1 MDEMHWLSDRSWRRL
16 VGVRPE
22 LAAIVAR
29 ALQLAPFDFT
39 VLEGLRTR
47 QRQAELVAEGAS
59 ETMRSRHLTGHA
71 VDLGVLI
78 DGQISWQ
85 FRYYRDLRD
94 AMLVAAREFRV
105 PLEWGGNWRDLRDGP
120 HFQLPWTTYPE
131 R

>member
-47 QRQAELVAEGAS
+47 QRQAELVAEGATAVAIDPS
-59 ETMRSRHLTGHA
+59 PDNKRAVRAYLRAGFAPRGIVPCEDGDPVRIMVFHRRS
-71 VDLGVLI
+71 
-78 DGQISWQ
+78 
-85 FRYYRDLRD
+85 
-94 AMLVAAREFRV
+94 
-105 PLEWGGNWRDLRDGP
+105 
-120 HFQLPWTTYPE
+120 
-131 R
+131 